1 MEILEQKLLELIEK
15 DSNIDLK
22 ELKRVLKFDEE
33 EEKYLENT
41 LFKLEING
49 EIYKNKNGTYV
60 LLKNKPSICCGK
72 AHFLTSGDLL
82 VTNKLGSQVIIP
94 KDKVN
99 GILEKDIICA
109 KRISVDNK
117 NKVYGIVDK
126 IIKRN
131 SDQIS
136 CEVIFKNGRNS
147 LIPYN
152 SKCKSE
158 IRVDQKELD
167 KHGVGEILLIRLI
180 TKSNQLDGHFI
191 KTIGHKDEPD
201 VDEKTI
207 AYDHGFEVEFNK
219 KIIKELEKIP
229 NSVDVN
235 KALKE
240 GRKDLRDKNIFTID
254 GSDTKD
260 IDDSIC
266 IEKISNGNY
275 KLYVNIADV
284 SYYVKEQTL
293 INDEAYNR
301 ATSVYMNDTV
311 IPMLPPKISNGICS
325 LHPNVDRLTKTC
337 EMIIDSKGNIIDYE
351 IYDSIIRSKKKMTY
365 DKVNDILLNNKKI
378 EGYEDFYKDLFIMN
392 ELSELMNE
400 RKQERGYINFDKS
413 EIKAKGK
420 GSSIIFDKRTQN
432 VGEKLIENFMLA
444 ANETVANHV
453 YYRSLPFIYR
463 IHEAPDEE
471 KIKNFLTILK
481 NNDIPFKNCKNIT
494 SNKYIQGI
502 VKELNGIENNNVLS
516 ELLLINTMKKAK
528 YSNINLKHF
537 GLALKCYTHFTS
549 PIRRYADLQVHR
561 LLNIYDKTFDFDYSE
576 MDNFLNTVANQCS
589 KKSNDAKEAE
599 REAREM
605 RISEYME
612 NNIGKTFDGYISSI
626 SSSSV
631 SVRTVEGFS
640 GIISLDDLGDKH
652 LCFNPNLNR
661 LYSTTSGKIYTI
673 GSPIKI
679 KVKEASKKARIVR
692 FIGEDKILKE
702 TKSSIKTKKR
712 NHTK

>member
-49 EIYKNKNGTYV
+49 EIYKNKNGSYI
-60 LLKNKPSICCGK
+60 LLKNKPSILCGK
-72 AHFLTSGDLL
+72 ARFLTSENL
-82 VTNKLGSQVIIP
+82 VITNKNGVQVIIP
-94 KDKVN
+94 KDKAN
-99 GILEKDIICA
+99 GVLDKDIVCI
-109 KRISVDNK
+109 KKINK
-117 NKVYGIVDK
+117 NSDKTSWSIDK
-126 IIKRN
+126 ILKRN

-136 CEVIFKNGRNS
+136 CEVIFKNGKNS

-158 IRVDQKELD
+158 IKIDQKELD

-180 TKSNQLDGHFI
+180 TKGNQLDGDFV
-191 KTIGHKDEPD
+191 KSIGHKNEPD

-229 NSVDVN
+229 SSVDIN

-240 GRKDLRDKNIFTID
+240 GRKDLREKNVFTID
-254 GSDTKD
+254 SYDTKD

-266 IEKISNGNY
+266 IEKLSNGNY
-275 KLYVNIADV
+275 RLYVNIADV

-293 INDEAYNR
+293 INDAAYKR
-301 ATSVYMNDTV
+301 ATSIYMNDTV

-337 EMIIDSKGNIIDYE
+337 EMIIDSGGNIIDYE
-351 IYDSIIRSKKKMTY
+351 IYDSIINSKKKMTY
-365 DKVNDILLNNKKI
+365 DKVNEILLNNKEI
-378 EGYEDFYKDLFIMN
+378 EGYEDFYEDLFIMN
-392 ELSELMNE
+392 ELSKIMNK
-400 RKQERGYINFDKS
+400 RKQERGYISFNKQ

-420 GSSIIFDKRTQN
+420 GSSIIFDERTQN
-432 VGEKLIENFMLA
+432 VGENIIENFMLA

-471 KIKNFLTILK
+471 KIKSFLDVLK
-481 NNDIPFKNCKNIT
+481 NNNISFKNCKNIT

-502 VKELNGIENNNVLS
+502 VDSLNELDDNNILS
-516 ELLLINTMKKAK
+516 EALLINTMKKAK

-561 LLNIYDKTFDFDYSE
+561 LLNIYDKTYDFDYNE
-576 MDNFLNTVANQCS
+576 MDEFLREVANQCTNR
-589 KKSNDAKEAE
+589 SNEAQKAE

-605 RISEYME
+605 RMAEYME
-612 NNIGKTFDGYISSI
+612 HHIGDKFDGIITYIGQNSLTVKTENGI
-626 SSSSV
+626 SG
-631 SVRTVEGFS
+631 T
-640 GIISLDDLGDKH
+640 ISY
-652 LCFNPNLNR
+652 CNLNDDNYVYNNKENK
-661 LYSTTSGKIYTI
+661 LVGKNTGNYYVL
-673 GSPIKI
+673 GSPITFT
-679 KVKEASKKARIVR
+679 VMNASKKNRTIN
-692 FIGEDKILKE
+692 FMTGNKKQLN
-702 TKSSIKTKKR
+702 KSKVYQRKKKR
-712 NHTK
+712 

>member
-22 ELKRVLKFDEE
+22 ELKRVLKLDEE
-33 EEKYLENT
+33 GEEYLEST
-41 LFKLEING
+41 LFKLETNG
-49 EIYKNKNGTYV
+49 EIYKNKNGTYI

-72 AHFLTSGDLL
+72 AHFLANGDLL
-82 VTNKLGSQVIIP
+82 VIDKFGTQIIIP
-94 KDKVN
+94 KDKTD

-109 KRISVDNK
+109 KKSIIDKNNK
-117 NKVYGIVDK
+117 TYGKLDK
-126 IIKRN
+126 ILKRN
-131 SDQIS
+131 TNQIS
-136 CEVIFKNGRNS
+136 CEVIFKDGKNS

-158 IRVDQKELD
+158 IKINQKELD

-180 TKSNQLDGHFI
+180 TFSNQLDGNFI
-191 KTIGHKDEPD
+191 KTIGHKNEPD

-219 KIIKELEKIP
+219 KIVKELEKIP
-229 NSVDVN
+229 SSIDLN

-240 GRKDLRDKNIFTID
+240 GRKDLREKNIFTID
-254 GSDTKD
+254 GLDTKD

-266 IEKISNGNY
+266 IEKLSNGNY

-284 SYYVKEQTL
+284 SYYVKEGSL
-293 INDEAYNR
+293 INDAAYER

-337 EMIIDSKGNIIDYE
+337 EMIINPNGDIIDYE
-351 IYDSIIRSKKKMTY
+351 IYDSIINSKKKMTY
-365 DKVNDILLNNKKI
+365 DKVNEILINNTEI
-378 EGYEDFYKDLFIMN
+378 SGYEDFYEDLFMMN
-392 ELSELMNE
+392 ELSEIMNK
-400 RKQERGYINFDKS
+400 RKKERGYISFNKQD
-413 EIKAKGK
+413 IKAKGK
-420 GSSIIFDKRTQN
+420 GSSITFDERFQN
-432 VGEKLIENFMLA
+432 VGERLIENFMLA

-471 KIKNFLTILK
+471 KIKNFLEVLK
-481 NNDIPFKNCKNIT
+481 NNNIAFKNCKNIT

-502 VKELNGIENNNVLS
+502 VESLNEKDNNNILS

-561 LLNIYDKTFDFDYSE
+561 LLNIYDKTYDFDYNE
-576 MDNFLNTVANQCS
+576 MDNFLKEVANQCTN
-589 KKSNDAKEAE
+589 KSNEAQKAE
-599 REAREM
+599 REARQM
-605 RISEYME
+605 RMAEYME
-612 NNIGKTFDGYISSI
+612 HHIGEKFDGIITYIGANSITVKTKNGIFGTINRCDLNDDDYIYNYQENKLIGKKTNTEYG
-626 SSSSV
+626 
-631 SVRTVEGFS
+631 
-640 GIISLDDLGDKH
+640 L
-652 LCFNPNLNR
+652 
-661 LYSTTSGKIYTI
+661 
-673 GSPIKI
+673 GSPIKFTVI
-679 KVKEASKKARIVR
+679 NASKKNRTINFAT
-692 FIGEDKILKE
+692 GKNKEKNLSKIYKR
-702 TKSSIKTKKR
+702 KR
-712 NHTK
+712 NHTN

>member
-49 EIYKNKNGTYV
+49 EIYKNKNGSYI
-60 LLKNKPSICCGK
+60 LLKNKPSILCGK
-72 AHFLTSGDLL
+72 ARFLTSGNL
-82 VTNKLGSQVIIP
+82 VITNKNGVQVIIP
-94 KDKVN
+94 KDKAN
-99 GILEKDIICA
+99 GVLDKDIVCI
-109 KRISVDNK
+109 KKINK
-117 NKVYGIVDK
+117 NSDQTSWSIDK
-126 IIKRN
+126 ILKRN

-136 CEVIFKNGRNS
+136 CEVIFKNGKNS

-158 IRVDQKELD
+158 IKIDQKELD

-180 TKSNQLDGHFI
+180 TKGNQLDGAFV
-191 KTIGHKDEPD
+191 KSIGHKNEPD

-229 NSVDVN
+229 SSVDIN

-240 GRKDLRDKNIFTID
+240 GRKDLREKNVFTID
-254 GSDTKD
+254 SYDTKD

-266 IEKISNGNY
+266 IEKLSNGNY
-275 KLYVNIADV
+275 RLYVNIADV

-293 INDEAYNR
+293 INDAAYKR
-301 ATSVYMNDTV
+301 ATSIYMNDTV

-337 EMIIDSKGNIIDYE
+337 EMIIDSGGNIIDYE
-351 IYDSIIRSKKKMTY
+351 IYDSIINSKKKMTY
-365 DKVNDILLNNKKI
+365 DKVNEILLNNKEI
-378 EGYEDFYKDLFIMN
+378 EGYEDFYEDLFIMN
-392 ELSELMNE
+392 ELSKIMNK
-400 RKQERGYINFDKS
+400 RKQERGYISFNKQ

-420 GSSIIFDKRTQN
+420 GSSIIFDERTQN
-432 VGEKLIENFMLA
+432 VGEKMIENFMLA

-471 KIKNFLTILK
+471 KIKSFLDVLK
-481 NNDIPFKNCKNIT
+481 NNNISFKNCKNIT

-502 VKELNGIENNNVLS
+502 VDSLNELDDNSILS
-516 ELLLINTMKKAK
+516 EALLINTMKKAK

-561 LLNIYDKTFDFDYSE
+561 LLNIYDKTYDFDYNE
-576 MDNFLNTVANQCS
+576 MDEFLREVANQCTNR
-589 KKSNDAKEAE
+589 SNEAQKAE

-605 RISEYME
+605 RMAEYME
-612 NNIGKTFDGYISSI
+612 HHIGDKFDGIITYIGQNSLTVKTKNGI
-626 SSSSV
+626 SG
-631 SVRTVEGFS
+631 T
-640 GIISLDDLGDKH
+640 ISY
-652 LCFNPNLNR
+652 CNLNDDNYVYNNKENK
-661 LYSTTSGKIYTI
+661 LVGKNTGNYYVL
-673 GSPIKI
+673 GSPITFT
-679 KVKEASKKARIVR
+679 VMNASKKNRTIN
-692 FIGEDKILKE
+692 FMTGNKKQLN
-702 TKSSIKTKKR
+702 KSKVYQRKKKR
-712 NHTK
+712 

>member
-49 EIYKNKNGTYV
+49 EIYKNKNGSYI
-60 LLKNKPSICCGK
+60 LLKNKPSILCGK
-72 AHFLTSGDLL
+72 ARFLTSGNL
-82 VTNKLGSQVIIP
+82 VITNKNGVQVIIP
-94 KDKVN
+94 KDKAN
-99 GILEKDIICA
+99 GVLDKDIVCI
-109 KRISVDNK
+109 KKINK
-117 NKVYGIVDK
+117 NSDKTSWSIDK
-126 IIKRN
+126 ILKRN

-136 CEVIFKNGRNS
+136 CEVIFKNGKNS

-158 IRVDQKELD
+158 IKIDQKELD

-180 TKSNQLDGHFI
+180 TKGNQLDGDFV
-191 KTIGHKDEPD
+191 KSIGHKNEPD

-229 NSVDVN
+229 SSVDIN

-240 GRKDLRDKNIFTID
+240 GRKDLREKNVFTID
-254 GSDTKD
+254 SYDTKD

-266 IEKISNGNY
+266 IEKLSNGNY
-275 KLYVNIADV
+275 RLYVNIADV

-293 INDEAYNR
+293 INDAAYKR
-301 ATSVYMNDTV
+301 ATSIYMNDTV

-337 EMIIDSKGNIIDYE
+337 EMIIDSGGNIIDYE
-351 IYDSIIRSKKKMTY
+351 IYDSIINSKKKMTY
-365 DKVNDILLNNKKI
+365 DKVNEILLNNKEI
-378 EGYEDFYKDLFIMN
+378 EGYEDFYEDLFIMN
-392 ELSELMNE
+392 ELSKIMNK
-400 RKQERGYINFDKS
+400 RKQERGYISFNKQ

-420 GSSIIFDKRTQN
+420 GSSIIFDERTQN
-432 VGEKLIENFMLA
+432 VGEKMIENFMLA

-471 KIKNFLTILK
+471 KIKSFLDVLK
-481 NNDIPFKNCKNIT
+481 NNNISFKNCKNIT

-502 VKELNGIENNNVLS
+502 VDSLNELDDNSILS
-516 ELLLINTMKKAK
+516 EALLINTMKKAK

-561 LLNIYDKTFDFDYSE
+561 LLNIYDKTYDFDYNE
-576 MDNFLNTVANQCS
+576 MDEFLREVANQCTNR
-589 KKSNDAKEAE
+589 SNEAQKAE

-605 RISEYME
+605 RMAEYME
-612 NNIGKTFDGYISSI
+612 HHIGDKFDGIITYIGQNSLTVKTENGI
-626 SSSSV
+626 SG
-631 SVRTVEGFS
+631 T
-640 GIISLDDLGDKH
+640 ISY
-652 LCFNPNLNR
+652 CNLNDDNYVYNNKENK
-661 LYSTTSGKIYTI
+661 LVGKNTGNYYVL
-673 GSPIKI
+673 GSPITFT
-679 KVKEASKKARIVR
+679 VMNASKKNRTIN
-692 FIGEDKILKE
+692 FMTGNKKQLN
-702 TKSSIKTKKR
+702 KSKVYQRKKKR
-712 NHTK
+712 

>member
-49 EIYKNKNGTYV
+49 EIYKNKNGSYI
-60 LLKNKPSICCGK
+60 LLKNKPSILCGK
-72 AHFLTSGDLL
+72 ARFLTSGDL
-82 VTNKLGSQVIIP
+82 VITNKNGVQVIIP
-94 KDKVN
+94 KDKAN
-99 GILEKDIICA
+99 GVLDKDIVCI
-109 KRISVDNK
+109 KKINK
-117 NKVYGIVDK
+117 NSDKTSWSIDK
-126 IIKRN
+126 ILKRN

-136 CEVIFKNGRNS
+136 CEVIFKNGKNS

-158 IRVDQKELD
+158 IKIDQKELD

-180 TKSNQLDGHFI
+180 TKGNQLDGDFV
-191 KTIGHKDEPD
+191 KSIGHKNEPD

-229 NSVDVN
+229 SSVDIN

-240 GRKDLRDKNIFTID
+240 GRKDLREKNVFTID
-254 GSDTKD
+254 SYDTKD

-266 IEKISNGNY
+266 IEKLSNGNY
-275 KLYVNIADV
+275 RLYVNIADV

-293 INDEAYNR
+293 INDAAYKR
-301 ATSVYMNDTV
+301 ATSIYMNDTV

-337 EMIIDSKGNIIDYE
+337 EMIIDSGGNIIDYE
-351 IYDSIIRSKKKMTY
+351 IYDSIINSKKKMTY
-365 DKVNDILLNNKKI
+365 DKVNEILLNNKEI
-378 EGYEDFYKDLFIMN
+378 EGYEDFYEDLFIMN
-392 ELSELMNE
+392 ELSKIMNK
-400 RKQERGYINFDKS
+400 RKQERGYISFNKQ

-420 GSSIIFDKRTQN
+420 GTSIIFDERTQN

-471 KIKNFLTILK
+471 KIKSFLDVLK
-481 NNDIPFKNCKNIT
+481 NNNISFKNCKNIT

-502 VKELNGIENNNVLS
+502 VDSLNELDDNNILS
-516 ELLLINTMKKAK
+516 EALLINTMKKAK

-561 LLNIYDKTFDFDYSE
+561 LLNIYDKTYDFDYNE
-576 MDNFLNTVANQCS
+576 MDEFLREVANQCTNR
-589 KKSNDAKEAE
+589 SNEAQKAE

-605 RISEYME
+605 RMAEYME
-612 NNIGKTFDGYISSI
+612 HHIGDKFDGIITYIGQNSLTVKTENGI
-626 SSSSV
+626 SG
-631 SVRTVEGFS
+631 T
-640 GIISLDDLGDKH
+640 ISY
-652 LCFNPNLNR
+652 CNLNDDNYVYNNKENK
-661 LYSTTSGKIYTI
+661 LVGKNTGNYYVL
-673 GSPIKI
+673 GSPITFT
-679 KVKEASKKARIVR
+679 VMNASKKNRTIN
-692 FIGEDKILKE
+692 FMTGNKKQLN
-702 TKSSIKTKKR
+702 KSKVYQRKKKR
-712 NHTK
+712 

>member
-49 EIYKNKNGTYV
+49 EIYKNKNGSYI
-60 LLKNKPSICCGK
+60 LLKNKPSILCGK
-72 AHFLTSGDLL
+72 ARFLTSGNL
-82 VTNKLGSQVIIP
+82 VITNKNGVQVIIP
-94 KDKVN
+94 KDKAN
-99 GILEKDIICA
+99 GVLDKDIVCI
-109 KRISVDNK
+109 KKINK
-117 NKVYGIVDK
+117 NSDQTSWSIDK
-126 IIKRN
+126 ILKRN

-136 CEVIFKNGRNS
+136 CEVIFKNGKNS

-158 IRVDQKELD
+158 IKIDQKELD

-180 TKSNQLDGHFI
+180 TKGNQLDGDFV
-191 KTIGHKDEPD
+191 KSIGHKNEPD

-229 NSVDVN
+229 SLVDIN

-240 GRKDLRDKNIFTID
+240 GRKDLREKNVFTID
-254 GSDTKD
+254 SYDTKD

-266 IEKISNGNY
+266 IEKLSNGNY
-275 KLYVNIADV
+275 RLYVNIADV

-293 INDEAYNR
+293 INDEAYKR
-301 ATSVYMNDTV
+301 ATSIYMNDTV

-337 EMIIDSKGNIIDYE
+337 EMIIDSGGNIIDYE
-351 IYDSIIRSKKKMTY
+351 IYDSIINSKKKMTY
-365 DKVNDILLNNKKI
+365 DNVNEILLNSKEI
-378 EGYEDFYKDLFIMN
+378 EGYEDFYEDLFIMN
-392 ELSELMNE
+392 ELSKIMNK
-400 RKQERGYINFDKS
+400 RKQERGYINFNKQ

-420 GSSIIFDKRTQN
+420 GSSIIFDERTQN
-432 VGEKLIENFMLA
+432 VGEKIIENFMLA

-471 KIKNFLTILK
+471 KIKSFLDVLK
-481 NNDIPFKNCKNIT
+481 NNNISFKNCKNIT

-502 VKELNGIENNNVLS
+502 VDSLNELDDNNILS
-516 ELLLINTMKKAK
+516 EALLINTMKKAK

-561 LLNIYDKTFDFDYSE
+561 LLNIYDKTYDFDYNE
-576 MDNFLNTVANQCS
+576 MDEFLREVANQCTNR
-589 KKSNDAKEAE
+589 SNEAQKAE

-605 RISEYME
+605 RMAEYME
-612 NNIGKTFDGYISSI
+612 HHIGDKFDGIITYIGQNSLTVKTENGI
-626 SSSSV
+626 SG
-631 SVRTVEGFS
+631 T
-640 GIISLDDLGDKH
+640 ISY
-652 LCFNPNLNR
+652 CNLNDDNYVYNNKENK
-661 LYSTTSGKIYTI
+661 LVGKNTGNYYVL
-673 GSPIKI
+673 GSPITFT
-679 KVKEASKKARIVR
+679 VMNASKKNRTIN
-692 FIGEDKILKE
+692 FMTGNKKQLN
-702 TKSSIKTKKR
+702 KSKVYQRKKKR
-712 NHTK
+712 

>member
-49 EIYKNKNGTYV
+49 EIYKNKNGSYI
-60 LLKNKPSICCGK
+60 LLKNKPSILCGK
-72 AHFLTSGDLL
+72 ARFLTSGDL
-82 VTNKLGSQVIIP
+82 VITNKNGVQVIIP
-94 KDKVN
+94 KDKAN
-99 GILEKDIICA
+99 GVLDKDIVCI
-109 KRISVDNK
+109 KKINK
-117 NKVYGIVDK
+117 NSDKTSWSIDK
-126 IIKRN
+126 ILKRN

-136 CEVIFKNGRNS
+136 CEVIFKNGKNS

-158 IRVDQKELD
+158 IKIDQKELD

-180 TKSNQLDGHFI
+180 TFGNQLDGDFV
-191 KTIGHKDEPD
+191 KSIGHKNEPD

-229 NSVDVN
+229 SSVDIN

-240 GRKDLRDKNIFTID
+240 GRKDLREKNVFTID
-254 GSDTKD
+254 SYDTKD

-266 IEKISNGNY
+266 IEKLSNGNY
-275 KLYVNIADV
+275 RLYVNIADV

-293 INDEAYNR
+293 INDAAYKR
-301 ATSVYMNDTV
+301 ATSIYMNDTV

-337 EMIIDSKGNIIDYE
+337 EMIIDSGGNIIDYE
-351 IYDSIIRSKKKMTY
+351 IYDSIINSKKKMTY
-365 DKVNDILLNNKKI
+365 DKVNEILLNNKEI
-378 EGYEDFYKDLFIMN
+378 EGYEDFYEDLFIMN
-392 ELSELMNE
+392 ELSKIMNK
-400 RKQERGYINFDKS
+400 RKQERGYISFNKQ

-420 GSSIIFDKRTQN
+420 GSSIIFDERTQN

-471 KIKNFLTILK
+471 KIKSFLDVLK
-481 NNDIPFKNCKNIT
+481 NNNISFKNCKNIT

-502 VKELNGIENNNVLS
+502 VDSLNELDDNNILS
-516 ELLLINTMKKAK
+516 EALLINTMKKAK

-561 LLNIYDKTFDFDYSE
+561 LLNIYDKTYDFDYNE
-576 MDNFLNTVANQCS
+576 MDEFLREVANQCTNR
-589 KKSNDAKEAE
+589 SNEAQKAE

-605 RISEYME
+605 RMAEYME
-612 NNIGKTFDGYISSI
+612 HHIGDKFDGIITYIGQNSLTVKTENGI
-626 SSSSV
+626 SG
-631 SVRTVEGFS
+631 T
-640 GIISLDDLGDKH
+640 ISY
-652 LCFNPNLNR
+652 CNLNDDNYVYNNKENK
-661 LYSTTSGKIYTI
+661 LVGKNTGNYYVL
-673 GSPIKI
+673 GSPITFT
-679 KVKEASKKARIVR
+679 VMNASKKNRTIN
-692 FIGEDKILKE
+692 FMTGNKKQLN
-702 TKSSIKTKKR
+702 KSKVYQRKKKR
-712 NHTK
+712 

>member
-49 EIYKNKNGTYV
+49 EIYKNKNGSYI
-60 LLKNKPSICCGK
+60 LLKNKPSILCGK
-72 AHFLTSGDLL
+72 ARFLTSGNL
-82 VTNKLGSQVIIP
+82 VITNKNGVQVIIP
-94 KDKVN
+94 KDKAN
-99 GILEKDIICA
+99 GVLDKDIVCI
-109 KRISVDNK
+109 KKINK
-117 NKVYGIVDK
+117 NSDQTSWSIDK
-126 IIKRN
+126 ILKRN

-136 CEVIFKNGRNS
+136 CEVIFKNGKNS

-158 IRVDQKELD
+158 IKIDQKELD

-180 TKSNQLDGHFI
+180 TKGNQLDGDFV
-191 KTIGHKDEPD
+191 KSIGHKNEPD

-229 NSVDVN
+229 SSVDIN

-240 GRKDLRDKNIFTID
+240 GRKDLREKNVFTID
-254 GSDTKD
+254 SYDTKD

-266 IEKISNGNY
+266 IEKLSNGNY
-275 KLYVNIADV
+275 RLYVNIADV

-293 INDEAYNR
+293 INDAAYKR
-301 ATSVYMNDTV
+301 ATSIYMNDTV

-337 EMIIDSKGNIIDYE
+337 EMIIDFDGNIIDYE
-351 IYDSIIRSKKKMTY
+351 IYDSIINSKKKMTY
-365 DKVNDILLNNKKI
+365 DKVNEILLNNKEI
-378 EGYEDFYKDLFIMN
+378 EGYEDFYEDLFIMN
-392 ELSELMNE
+392 ELSKIMNK
-400 RKQERGYINFDKS
+400 RKQERGYISFNKQ

-420 GSSIIFDKRTQN
+420 GSSIIFDERTQN
-432 VGEKLIENFMLA
+432 VGEKMIENFMLA

-471 KIKNFLTILK
+471 KIKSFLDVLK
-481 NNDIPFKNCKNIT
+481 NNNISFKNCKNIT

-502 VKELNGIENNNVLS
+502 VDSLNELDDNSILS
-516 ELLLINTMKKAK
+516 EALLINTMKKAK

-561 LLNIYDKTFDFDYSE
+561 LLNIYDKTYDFDYNE
-576 MDNFLNTVANQCS
+576 MDEFLREVANQCTNR
-589 KKSNDAKEAE
+589 SNEAQKAE

-605 RISEYME
+605 RMAEYME
-612 NNIGKTFDGYISSI
+612 HHIGDKFN
-626 SSSSV
+626 
-631 SVRTVEGFS
+631 
-640 GIISLDDLGDKH
+640 GIITYIGQNSLTVKTENGISGTISY
-652 LCFNPNLNR
+652 CNLNDDNYVYNNKENK
-661 LYSTTSGKIYTI
+661 LVGKNTGNYYVL
-673 GSPIKI
+673 GSPITFT
-679 KVKEASKKARIVR
+679 VMNASKKNRTIN
-692 FIGEDKILKE
+692 FMTGNKKQLN
-702 TKSSIKTKKR
+702 KSKVYQRKKKR
-712 NHTK
+712 

>member
-49 EIYKNKNGTYV
+49 EIYKNKNGSYI
-60 LLKNKPSICCGK
+60 LLKNKPSILCGK
-72 AHFLTSGDLL
+72 ARFLTSGDL
-82 VTNKLGSQVIIP
+82 VITNKNGVQVIIP
-94 KDKVN
+94 KDKAN
-99 GILEKDIICA
+99 GVLDKDIVCI
-109 KRISVDNK
+109 KKINK
-117 NKVYGIVDK
+117 NSDKTSWSIDK
-126 IIKRN
+126 ILKRN

-136 CEVIFKNGRNS
+136 CEVIFKNGKNS

-158 IRVDQKELD
+158 IKIDQKELD

-180 TKSNQLDGHFI
+180 TKGNQLDGDFV
-191 KTIGHKDEPD
+191 KSIGHKNEPD

-229 NSVDVN
+229 SSVDIN

-240 GRKDLRDKNIFTID
+240 GRKDLREKNVFTID
-254 GSDTKD
+254 SYDTKD

-266 IEKISNGNY
+266 IEKLSNGNY
-275 KLYVNIADV
+275 RLYVNIADV

-293 INDEAYNR
+293 INDAAYKR
-301 ATSVYMNDTV
+301 ATSIYMNDTV

-337 EMIIDSKGNIIDYE
+337 EMIIDSGGNIIDYE
-351 IYDSIIRSKKKMTY
+351 IYDSIINSKKKMTY
-365 DKVNDILLNNKKI
+365 DKVNEILLNNKEI
-378 EGYEDFYKDLFIMN
+378 EGYEDFYEDLFIMN
-392 ELSELMNE
+392 ELSKIMNK
-400 RKQERGYINFDKS
+400 RKQERGYISFNKQ

-420 GSSIIFDKRTQN
+420 GTSIIFDERTQN

-453 YYRSLPFIYR
+453 YYGSLPFIYR

-471 KIKNFLTILK
+471 KIKSFLDVLK
-481 NNDIPFKNCKNIT
+481 NNNISFKNCKNIT

-502 VKELNGIENNNVLS
+502 VDSLNELDDNNILS
-516 ELLLINTMKKAK
+516 EALLINTMKKAK

-561 LLNIYDKTFDFDYSE
+561 LLNIYDKTYDFDYNE
-576 MDNFLNTVANQCS
+576 MDEFLREVANQCTNR
-589 KKSNDAKEAE
+589 SNEAQKAE

-605 RISEYME
+605 RMAEYME
-612 NNIGKTFDGYISSI
+612 HHIGDKFDGIITYIGQNSLTVKTENGI
-626 SSSSV
+626 SG
-631 SVRTVEGFS
+631 T
-640 GIISLDDLGDKH
+640 ISY
-652 LCFNPNLNR
+652 CNLNDDNYVYNNKENK
-661 LYSTTSGKIYTI
+661 LVGKNTGNYYVL
-673 GSPIKI
+673 GSPITFT
-679 KVKEASKKARIVR
+679 VMNASKKNRTIN
-692 FIGEDKILKE
+692 FMTGNKKQLN
-702 TKSSIKTKKR
+702 KSKVYQRKKKR
-712 NHTK
+712 

>member
-49 EIYKNKNGTYV
+49 EIYKNKNGSYI
-60 LLKNKPSICCGK
+60 LLKNKPSILCGK
-72 AHFLTSGDLL
+72 ARFLTSGNL
-82 VTNKLGSQVIIP
+82 VITNKNGVQIIIP
-94 KDKVN
+94 KDKAN
-99 GILEKDIICA
+99 GVLDKDIVCI
-109 KRISVDNK
+109 KKINK
-117 NKVYGIVDK
+117 NSDQTSWSIDK
-126 IIKRN
+126 ILKRN

-136 CEVIFKNGRNS
+136 CEVIFKNGKNS

-158 IRVDQKELD
+158 IKIDQKELD

-180 TKSNQLDGHFI
+180 TKGNQLDGDFV
-191 KTIGHKDEPD
+191 KSIGHKNEPD

-229 NSVDVN
+229 SSVDIN

-240 GRKDLRDKNIFTID
+240 GRKDLREKNVFTID
-254 GSDTKD
+254 SYDTKD

-266 IEKISNGNY
+266 IEKLSNGNY
-275 KLYVNIADV
+275 RLYVNIADV

-293 INDEAYNR
+293 INDAAYKR
-301 ATSVYMNDTV
+301 ATSIYMNDTV

-337 EMIIDSKGNIIDYE
+337 EMIIDFDGNIIDYE
-351 IYDSIIRSKKKMTY
+351 IYDSIINSKKKMTY
-365 DKVNDILLNNKKI
+365 DKVNEILLSNKEI
-378 EGYEDFYKDLFIMN
+378 EGYEDFYEDLFIMN
-392 ELSELMNE
+392 ELSKIMNK
-400 RKQERGYINFDKS
+400 RKQERGYISFNKQ

-420 GSSIIFDKRTQN
+420 GSSIIFDERTQN
-432 VGEKLIENFMLA
+432 VGEKMIENFMLA

-471 KIKNFLTILK
+471 KIKSFLDVLK
-481 NNDIPFKNCKNIT
+481 NNNISFKNCKNIT

-502 VKELNGIENNNVLS
+502 VDSLNELDDNSILS
-516 ELLLINTMKKAK
+516 EALLINTMKKAK

-561 LLNIYDKTFDFDYSE
+561 LLNIYDKTYDFDYNE
-576 MDNFLNTVANQCS
+576 MDEFLREVANQCTNR
-589 KKSNDAKEAE
+589 SNEAQKAE

-605 RISEYME
+605 RMAEYME
-612 NNIGKTFDGYISSI
+612 HHIGDKFN
-626 SSSSV
+626 
-631 SVRTVEGFS
+631 
-640 GIISLDDLGDKH
+640 GIITYIGQNSLTVKTENGISGTISY
-652 LCFNPNLNR
+652 CNLNDDNYVYNNKENK
-661 LYSTTSGKIYTI
+661 LVGKNTGNYYVL
-673 GSPIKI
+673 GSPITFT
-679 KVKEASKKARIVR
+679 VMNASKKNRTIN
-692 FIGEDKILKE
+692 FMTGNKKQLN
-702 TKSSIKTKKR
+702 KSKVYQRKKKR
-712 NHTK
+712 

>member
-49 EIYKNKNGTYV
+49 EIYKNKNGSYI
-60 LLKNKPSICCGK
+60 LLKNKPSILCGK
-72 AHFLTSGDLL
+72 ARFLTSGDL
-82 VTNKLGSQVIIP
+82 VITNKNGAQVIIP
-94 KDKVN
+94 KDKTN
-99 GILEKDIICA
+99 GVLDKDIVCI
-109 KRISVDNK
+109 KKINK
-117 NKVYGIVDK
+117 YNDKTSWSIDK
-126 IIKRN
+126 ILKRN

-136 CEVIFKNGRNS
+136 CEVIFKNGKNS

-158 IRVDQKELD
+158 IKIDQKELD

-180 TKSNQLDGHFI
+180 TKGNQLDGDFV
-191 KTIGHKDEPD
+191 KSIGHKNEPD

-229 NSVDVN
+229 SSVDIN

-240 GRKDLRDKNIFTID
+240 GRKDLREKNVFTID
-254 GSDTKD
+254 SYDTKD

-266 IEKISNGNY
+266 IEKLSNGNY
-275 KLYVNIADV
+275 RLYVNIADV

-293 INDEAYNR
+293 INDAAYKR
-301 ATSVYMNDTV
+301 ATSIYMNDTV

-337 EMIIDSKGNIIDYE
+337 EMIIDSGGNIIDYE
-351 IYDSIIRSKKKMTY
+351 IYDSIINSKKKMSY
-365 DKVNDILLNNKKI
+365 DKVNEILLNNKEI
-378 EGYEDFYKDLFIMN
+378 EGYEDFYEDLFIMN
-392 ELSELMNE
+392 ELSEIMNK
-400 RKQERGYINFDKS
+400 RKQERGYISFNKQ

-420 GSSIIFDKRTQN
+420 GSSIIFDERTQN

-471 KIKNFLTILK
+471 KIKSFLDVLK
-481 NNDIPFKNCKNIT
+481 NNNISFKNCKNIT

-502 VKELNGIENNNVLS
+502 VDSLNELDDNNILS
-516 ELLLINTMKKAK
+516 EALLINTMKKAK

-561 LLNIYDKTFDFDYSE
+561 LLNIYDKTYDFDYNE
-576 MDNFLNTVANQCS
+576 MDEFLREVANQCTNR
-589 KKSNDAKEAE
+589 SNEAQKAE

-605 RISEYME
+605 RMAEYME
-612 NNIGKTFDGYISSI
+612 HHIGDKFDGIITYIGQNSLTVKTENGI
-626 SSSSV
+626 SG
-631 SVRTVEGFS
+631 T
-640 GIISLDDLGDKH
+640 ISY
-652 LCFNPNLNR
+652 CNLNDDNYVYNNKENK
-661 LYSTTSGKIYTI
+661 LVGKNTGNYYVL
-673 GSPIKI
+673 GSPITFT
-679 KVKEASKKARIVR
+679 VMNASKKNRTIN
-692 FIGEDKILKE
+692 FMTGNKKQLN
-702 TKSSIKTKKR
+702 KSKVYQRKKKR
-712 NHTK
+712 

>member
-49 EIYKNKNGTYV
+49 EIYKNKNGSYI
-60 LLKNKPSICCGK
+60 LLKNKPSILCGK
-72 AHFLTSGDLL
+72 ARFLTSENL
-82 VTNKLGSQVIIP
+82 VITNKNGVQVIIP
-94 KDKVN
+94 KDKAN
-99 GILEKDIICA
+99 GVLDKDIVCI
-109 KRISVDNK
+109 KKINK
-117 NKVYGIVDK
+117 NSYKTSWSIDK
-126 IIKRN
+126 ILKRN

-136 CEVIFKNGRNS
+136 CEVIFKNGKNS

-158 IRVDQKELD
+158 IKIDQKELD

-180 TKSNQLDGHFI
+180 TKGNQLDGDFV
-191 KTIGHKDEPD
+191 KSIGHKNEPD

-229 NSVDVN
+229 SSVDIN

-240 GRKDLRDKNIFTID
+240 GRKDLREKNVFTID
-254 GSDTKD
+254 SYDTKD

-266 IEKISNGNY
+266 IEKLSNGNY
-275 KLYVNIADV
+275 RLYVNIADV

-293 INDEAYNR
+293 INDAAYKR
-301 ATSVYMNDTV
+301 ATSIYMNDTV

-337 EMIIDSKGNIIDYE
+337 EMIIDFDGNIIDYE
-351 IYDSIIRSKKKMTY
+351 IYDSIINSKKKMTY
-365 DKVNDILLNNKKI
+365 DKVNEILLNNKEI
-378 EGYEDFYKDLFIMN
+378 EGYEDFYEDLFIMN
-392 ELSELMNE
+392 ELSKIMNK
-400 RKQERGYINFDKS
+400 RKQERGYISFNKQ

-420 GSSIIFDKRTQN
+420 GSSIIFDERTQN
-432 VGEKLIENFMLA
+432 VGENIIENFMLA

-471 KIKNFLTILK
+471 KIKSFLDVLK
-481 NNDIPFKNCKNIT
+481 NNNISFKNCKNIT

-502 VKELNGIENNNVLS
+502 VDSLNELDDNNILS
-516 ELLLINTMKKAK
+516 EALLINTMKKAK

-561 LLNIYDKTFDFDYSE
+561 LLNIYDKTYDFDYNE
-576 MDNFLNTVANQCS
+576 MDEFLREVANQCTNR
-589 KKSNDAKEAE
+589 SNEAQKAE

-605 RISEYME
+605 RMAEYME
-612 NNIGKTFDGYISSI
+612 HHIGDKFDGIITYIGQNSLTVKTENGI
-626 SSSSV
+626 SG
-631 SVRTVEGFS
+631 T
-640 GIISLDDLGDKH
+640 ISY
-652 LCFNPNLNR
+652 CNLNDDNYVYNNKENK
-661 LYSTTSGKIYTI
+661 LVGKNTGNYYVL
-673 GSPIKI
+673 GSPITFT
-679 KVKEASKKARIVR
+679 VMNASKKNRTIN
-692 FIGEDKILKE
+692 FMTGNKKQLN
-702 TKSSIKTKKR
+702 KSKVYQRKKKR
-712 NHTK
+712 

>member
-49 EIYKNKNGTYV
+49 EIYKNKNGSYI
-60 LLKNKPSICCGK
+60 LLKNKPSILCGK
-72 AHFLTSGDLL
+72 ARFLTSENL
-82 VTNKLGSQVIIP
+82 VITNKNGVQVIIP
-94 KDKVN
+94 KDKAN
-99 GILEKDIICA
+99 GVLDKDIVCI
-109 KRISVDNK
+109 KKINK
-117 NKVYGIVDK
+117 NSDKTSWSIDK
-126 IIKRN
+126 ILKRN

-136 CEVIFKNGRNS
+136 CEVIFKNGKNS

-158 IRVDQKELD
+158 IKIDQKELD

-180 TKSNQLDGHFI
+180 TKGNQLDGDFV
-191 KTIGHKDEPD
+191 KSIGHKNEPD

-229 NSVDVN
+229 SSVDIN

-240 GRKDLRDKNIFTID
+240 GRKDLREKNVFTID
-254 GSDTKD
+254 SYDTKD

-266 IEKISNGNY
+266 IEKLSNGNY
-275 KLYVNIADV
+275 RLYVNIADV

-293 INDEAYNR
+293 INDAAYKR
-301 ATSVYMNDTV
+301 ATSIYMNDTV

-337 EMIIDSKGNIIDYE
+337 EMIIDFDGNIIDYE
-351 IYDSIIRSKKKMTY
+351 IYDSIINSKKKMTY
-365 DKVNDILLNNKKI
+365 DKVNEILLNNKEI
-378 EGYEDFYKDLFIMN
+378 EGYEDFYEDLFIMN
-392 ELSELMNE
+392 ELSKIMNK
-400 RKQERGYINFDKS
+400 RKQERGYISFNKQ

-420 GSSIIFDKRTQN
+420 GSSIIFDERTQN
-432 VGEKLIENFMLA
+432 VGENIIENFMLA

-471 KIKNFLTILK
+471 KIKSFLDVLK
-481 NNDIPFKNCKNIT
+481 NNNISFKNCKNIT

-502 VKELNGIENNNVLS
+502 VNSLNELDDNNILS
-516 ELLLINTMKKAK
+516 EALLINTMKKAK

-561 LLNIYDKTFDFDYSE
+561 LLNIYDKTYDFDYNE
-576 MDNFLNTVANQCS
+576 MDEFLREVANQCTNR
-589 KKSNDAKEAE
+589 SNEAQKAE

-605 RISEYME
+605 RMAEYME
-612 NNIGKTFDGYISSI
+612 HHIGDKFDGIITYIGQNSLTVKTENGI
-626 SSSSV
+626 SG
-631 SVRTVEGFS
+631 T
-640 GIISLDDLGDKH
+640 ISY
-652 LCFNPNLNR
+652 CNLNDDNYVYNNKENK
-661 LYSTTSGKIYTI
+661 LVGKNTGNYYVL
-673 GSPIKI
+673 GSPITFT
-679 KVKEASKKARIVR
+679 VMNASKKNRTIN
-692 FIGEDKILKE
+692 FMTGNKKQLN
-702 TKSSIKTKKR
+702 KSKVYQRKKKR
-712 NHTK
+712 

>member
-49 EIYKNKNGTYV
+49 EIYKNKNGSYI
-60 LLKNKPSICCGK
+60 LLKNKPSILCGK
-72 AHFLTSGDLL
+72 ARFLTSGNL
-82 VTNKLGSQVIIP
+82 VITNKNGVQVIIP
-94 KDKVN
+94 KDKAN
-99 GILEKDIICA
+99 GVLDKDIVCI
-109 KRISVDNK
+109 KKINK
-117 NKVYGIVDK
+117 NSDKTSWSIDK
-126 IIKRN
+126 ILKRN

-136 CEVIFKNGRNS
+136 CEVIFKNGKNS

-158 IRVDQKELD
+158 IKIDQKELD

-180 TKSNQLDGHFI
+180 TFGNQLDGDFV
-191 KTIGHKDEPD
+191 KSIGHKNEPD

-229 NSVDVN
+229 SSVDIN

-240 GRKDLRDKNIFTID
+240 GRKDLREKNVFTID
-254 GSDTKD
+254 SYDTKD

-266 IEKISNGNY
+266 IEKLSNGNY
-275 KLYVNIADV
+275 RLYVNIADV

-293 INDEAYNR
+293 INDAAYKR
-301 ATSVYMNDTV
+301 ATSIYMNDTV

-337 EMIIDSKGNIIDYE
+337 EMIIDSGGNIIDYE
-351 IYDSIIRSKKKMTY
+351 IYDSIINSKKKMTY
-365 DKVNDILLNNKKI
+365 DKVNEILLNNKEI
-378 EGYEDFYKDLFIMN
+378 EGYEDFYEDLFIMN
-392 ELSELMNE
+392 ELSKIMNK
-400 RKQERGYINFDKS
+400 RKQERGYISFNKQ

-420 GSSIIFDKRTQN
+420 GSSIIFDERTQN

-471 KIKNFLTILK
+471 KIKSFLDVLK
-481 NNDIPFKNCKNIT
+481 NNNISFKNCKNIT

-502 VKELNGIENNNVLS
+502 VDSLNELDDNSILS
-516 ELLLINTMKKAK
+516 EALLINTMKKAK

-561 LLNIYDKTFDFDYSE
+561 LLNIYDKTYDFDYNE
-576 MDNFLNTVANQCS
+576 MDEFLREVANQCTNR
-589 KKSNDAKEAE
+589 SNEAQKAE

-605 RISEYME
+605 RMAEYME
-612 NNIGKTFDGYISSI
+612 HHIGDKFN
-626 SSSSV
+626 
-631 SVRTVEGFS
+631 
-640 GIISLDDLGDKH
+640 GIITYIGQNSLTVKTENGISGTISY
-652 LCFNPNLNR
+652 CNLNDDNYVYNNKENK
-661 LYSTTSGKIYTI
+661 LVGKNTGNYYVL
-673 GSPIKI
+673 GSPITFT
-679 KVKEASKKARIVR
+679 VMNASKKNRTIN
-692 FIGEDKILKE
+692 FMTGNKKQLN
-702 TKSSIKTKKR
+702 KSKVYQRKKKR
-712 NHTK
+712 

>member
-49 EIYKNKNGTYV
+49 EIYKNKNGSYI
-60 LLKNKPSICCGK
+60 LLKNKPSILCGK
-72 AHFLTSGDLL
+72 ARFLTSGNL
-82 VTNKLGSQVIIP
+82 VITNKNGVQVIIP
-94 KDKVN
+94 KDKAN
-99 GILEKDIICA
+99 GVLDKDIVCI
-109 KRISVDNK
+109 KKINK
-117 NKVYGIVDK
+117 NSDQTSWSIDK
-126 IIKRN
+126 ILKRN

-136 CEVIFKNGRNS
+136 CEVIFKNGKNS

-158 IRVDQKELD
+158 IKIDQKELD

-180 TKSNQLDGHFI
+180 TFGNQLDGDFV
-191 KTIGHKDEPD
+191 KSIGHKNEPD

-207 AYDHGFEVEFNK
+207 AYDHEFEVEFNK

-229 NSVDVN
+229 SSVDIN

-240 GRKDLRDKNIFTID
+240 GRKDLREKNVFTID
-254 GSDTKD
+254 SYDTKD

-266 IEKISNGNY
+266 IEKLSNGNY
-275 KLYVNIADV
+275 RLYVNIADV

-293 INDEAYNR
+293 INDAAYKR
-301 ATSVYMNDTV
+301 ATSIYMNDTV

-337 EMIIDSKGNIIDYE
+337 EMIIDFDGNIIDYE
-351 IYDSIIRSKKKMTY
+351 IYDSIINSKKKMTY
-365 DKVNDILLNNKKI
+365 DKVNEILLNNKEI
-378 EGYEDFYKDLFIMN
+378 EGYEDFYEDLFIMN
-392 ELSELMNE
+392 ELSKIMNK
-400 RKQERGYINFDKS
+400 RKQERGYISFNKQ

-420 GSSIIFDKRTQN
+420 GSSIIFDERTQN

-471 KIKNFLTILK
+471 KIKSFLDVLK
-481 NNDIPFKNCKNIT
+481 NNNISFKNYKNIT

-502 VKELNGIENNNVLS
+502 VDSLNELDDNNILS
-516 ELLLINTMKKAK
+516 EALLINTMKKAK

-561 LLNIYDKTFDFDYSE
+561 LLNIYDKTYDFDYNE
-576 MDNFLNTVANQCS
+576 MDEFLREVANQCTNR
-589 KKSNDAKEAE
+589 SNEAQKAE

-605 RISEYME
+605 RMAEYME
-612 NNIGKTFDGYISSI
+612 HHIGDKFDGIITYIGQNSLTVKTENGI
-626 SSSSV
+626 SG
-631 SVRTVEGFS
+631 T
-640 GIISLDDLGDKH
+640 ISY
-652 LCFNPNLNR
+652 CNLNDDNYVYNNKENK
-661 LYSTTSGKIYTI
+661 LVGKNTGNYYVL
-673 GSPIKI
+673 GSPITFT
-679 KVKEASKKARIVR
+679 VMNASKKNRTIN
-692 FIGEDKILKE
+692 FMTGNKKQLN
-702 TKSSIKTKKR
+702 KSKVYQRKKKR
-712 NHTK
+712 

>member
-49 EIYKNKNGTYV
+49 EIYKNKNGSYI
-60 LLKNKPSICCGK
+60 LLKNKPSILCGK
-72 AHFLTSGDLL
+72 ARFLTSGNL
-82 VTNKLGSQVIIP
+82 VITNKNGVQVIIP
-94 KDKVN
+94 KDKAN
-99 GILEKDIICA
+99 GVLDKDIVCI
-109 KRISVDNK
+109 KKINK
-117 NKVYGIVDK
+117 NSDQTSWSIDK
-126 IIKRN
+126 ILKRN

-136 CEVIFKNGRNS
+136 CEVIFKNGKNS

-158 IRVDQKELD
+158 IKIDQKELD

-180 TKSNQLDGHFI
+180 TKGNQLDGDFV
-191 KTIGHKDEPD
+191 KSIGHKNEPD

-229 NSVDVN
+229 SSVDIN

-240 GRKDLRDKNIFTID
+240 GRKDLREKNVFTID
-254 GSDTKD
+254 SYDTKD

-266 IEKISNGNY
+266 IEKLSNGNY
-275 KLYVNIADV
+275 RLYVNIADV

-293 INDEAYNR
+293 INDAAYKR
-301 ATSVYMNDTV
+301 ATSIYMNDTV

-337 EMIIDSKGNIIDYE
+337 EMIIDFDGNIIDYE
-351 IYDSIIRSKKKMTY
+351 IYDSIINSKKKMTY
-365 DKVNDILLNNKKI
+365 DKVNEILLNNKEI
-378 EGYEDFYKDLFIMN
+378 EGYEDFYEDLFIMN
-392 ELSELMNE
+392 ELSKIMNK
-400 RKQERGYINFDKS
+400 RKQERGYISFNKQ

-420 GSSIIFDKRTQN
+420 GSSIIFDERTQN

-471 KIKNFLTILK
+471 KIKSFLDVLK
-481 NNDIPFKNCKNIT
+481 NNNISFKNCKNIT

-502 VKELNGIENNNVLS
+502 VDSLNELDDNNILS
-516 ELLLINTMKKAK
+516 EALLINTMKKAK

-561 LLNIYDKTFDFDYSE
+561 LLNIYDKTYDFDYNE
-576 MDNFLNTVANQCS
+576 MDEFLREVANQCTNR
-589 KKSNDAKEAE
+589 SNEAQKAE

-605 RISEYME
+605 RMAEYME
-612 NNIGKTFDGYISSI
+612 HHIGDKFDGIITYIGQNSLTVKTENGI
-626 SSSSV
+626 SG
-631 SVRTVEGFS
+631 T
-640 GIISLDDLGDKH
+640 ISY
-652 LCFNPNLNR
+652 CNLNDDNYVYNNKENK
-661 LYSTTSGKIYTI
+661 LVGKNTGNYYVL
-673 GSPIKI
+673 GSPITFT
-679 KVKEASKKARIVR
+679 VMNASKKNRTIN
-692 FIGEDKILKE
+692 FMTGNKKQLN
-702 TKSSIKTKKR
+702 KSKVYQRKKKR
-712 NHTK
+712 

>member
-49 EIYKNKNGTYV
+49 EIYKNKNGSYI
-60 LLKNKPSICCGK
+60 LLKNKPSILCGK
-72 AHFLTSGDLL
+72 ARFLTSGNL
-82 VTNKLGSQVIIP
+82 VITNKNGVQVIIP
-94 KDKVN
+94 KDKAN
-99 GILEKDIICA
+99 GVLDKDIVCI
-109 KRISVDNK
+109 KKINK
-117 NKVYGIVDK
+117 NSDQTSWSIDK
-126 IIKRN
+126 ILKRN

-136 CEVIFKNGRNS
+136 CEVIFKNGKNS

-158 IRVDQKELD
+158 IKIDQKELD

-180 TKSNQLDGHFI
+180 TKGNQLDGAFV
-191 KTIGHKDEPD
+191 KSIGHKNEPD

-229 NSVDVN
+229 SSVDIN

-240 GRKDLRDKNIFTID
+240 GRKDLREKNVFTID
-254 GSDTKD
+254 SYDTKD

-266 IEKISNGNY
+266 IEKLSNGNY
-275 KLYVNIADV
+275 RLYVNIADV

-293 INDEAYNR
+293 INDAAYKR
-301 ATSVYMNDTV
+301 ATSIYMNDTV

-337 EMIIDSKGNIIDYE
+337 EMIIDFDGNIIDYE
-351 IYDSIIRSKKKMTY
+351 IYDSIINSKKKMTY
-365 DKVNDILLNNKKI
+365 DKVNEILLNNKEI
-378 EGYEDFYKDLFIMN
+378 EGYEDFYEDLFIMN
-392 ELSELMNE
+392 ELSKIMNK
-400 RKQERGYINFDKS
+400 RKQERGYISFNKQ

-420 GSSIIFDKRTQN
+420 GSSIIFDERTQN
-432 VGEKLIENFMLA
+432 VGEKMIENFMLA

-471 KIKNFLTILK
+471 KIKSFLDVLK
-481 NNDIPFKNCKNIT
+481 NNNISFKNCKNIT

-502 VKELNGIENNNVLS
+502 VDSLNELDDNSILS
-516 ELLLINTMKKAK
+516 EALLINTMKKAK

-561 LLNIYDKTFDFDYSE
+561 LLNIYDKTYDFDYNE
-576 MDNFLNTVANQCS
+576 MDEFLREVANQCTNR
-589 KKSNDAKEAE
+589 SNEAQKAE

-605 RISEYME
+605 RMAEYME
-612 NNIGKTFDGYISSI
+612 HHIGDKFN
-626 SSSSV
+626 
-631 SVRTVEGFS
+631 
-640 GIISLDDLGDKH
+640 GIITYIGQNSLTVKTENGISGTISY
-652 LCFNPNLNR
+652 CNLNDDNYVYNNKENK
-661 LYSTTSGKIYTI
+661 LVGKNTGNYYVL
-673 GSPIKI
+673 GSPITFT
-679 KVKEASKKARIVR
+679 VMNASKKNRTIN
-692 FIGEDKILKE
+692 FMTGNKKQLN
-702 TKSSIKTKKR
+702 KSKVYQRKKKR
-712 NHTK
+712 

>member
-49 EIYKNKNGTYV
+49 EIYKNKNGSYI
-60 LLKNKPSICCGK
+60 LLKNKPSILCGK
-72 AHFLTSGDLL
+72 ARFLTSGDL
-82 VTNKLGSQVIIP
+82 VITNKNGAQVIIP
-94 KDKVN
+94 KDKTN
-99 GILEKDIICA
+99 GVLDKDIVCI
-109 KRISVDNK
+109 KKINK
-117 NKVYGIVDK
+117 YNDKTSWSIDK
-126 IIKRN
+126 ILKRN

-136 CEVIFKNGRNS
+136 CEVIFKNGKNS

-158 IRVDQKELD
+158 IKIDQKELD

-180 TKSNQLDGHFI
+180 TKGNQLDGDFV
-191 KTIGHKDEPD
+191 KSIGHKNEPD

-229 NSVDVN
+229 SSVDIN

-240 GRKDLRDKNIFTID
+240 GRKDLREKNVFTID
-254 GSDTKD
+254 SYDTKD

-266 IEKISNGNY
+266 IEKLSNGNY
-275 KLYVNIADV
+275 RLYVNIADV

-293 INDEAYNR
+293 INDAAYKR
-301 ATSVYMNDTV
+301 ATSIYMNDTV

-337 EMIIDSKGNIIDYE
+337 EMIIDSGGNIIDYE
-351 IYDSIIRSKKKMTY
+351 IYDSIINSKKKMTY
-365 DKVNDILLNNKKI
+365 DKVNEILLNNKEI
-378 EGYEDFYKDLFIMN
+378 EGYEDFYEDLFIMN
-392 ELSELMNE
+392 ELSEIMNK
-400 RKQERGYINFDKS
+400 RKQERGYISFNKQ

-420 GSSIIFDKRTQN
+420 GSSIIFDERTQN

-471 KIKNFLTILK
+471 KIKSFLDVLK
-481 NNDIPFKNCKNIT
+481 NNNISFKNCKNIT

-502 VKELNGIENNNVLS
+502 VDSLNEVDNNNILS
-516 ELLLINTMKKAK
+516 EALLINTMKKAK

-561 LLNIYDKTFDFDYSE
+561 LLNIYDKTYDFDYNE
-576 MDNFLNTVANQCS
+576 MDEFLREVANQCTNR
-589 KKSNDAKEAE
+589 SNEAQKAE

-605 RISEYME
+605 RMAEYME
-612 NNIGKTFDGYISSI
+612 HHIGDKFDGIITYIGQNSLTVKTENGI
-626 SSSSV
+626 SG
-631 SVRTVEGFS
+631 T
-640 GIISLDDLGDKH
+640 INY
-652 LCFNPNLNR
+652 CNLNDDNYVYNNKENK
-661 LYSTTSGKIYTI
+661 LVGKNTGNYYVL
-673 GSPIKI
+673 GSPITFT
-679 KVKEASKKARIVR
+679 VMNASKKNRTIN
-692 FIGEDKILKE
+692 FMTGNKKQLN
-702 TKSSIKTKKR
+702 KSKVYQRKKKR
-712 NHTK
+712 

>member
-22 ELKRVLKFDEE
+22 ELKRVLKLDEE

-49 EIYKNKNGTYV
+49 EIYKNKNGTYI

-82 VTNKLGSQVIIP
+82 ITNKNGMQIIIS
-94 KDKVN
+94 KDKSD
-99 GILEKDIICA
+99 GILEKDIVCA
-109 KRISVDNK
+109 KIINNNK
-117 NKVYGIVDK
+117 NEIYWVIDK
-126 IIKRN
+126 ILKRN
-131 SDQIS
+131 TDQVS
-136 CEVIFKNGRNS
+136 CEVIFKNGKNS

-158 IRVDQKELD
+158 IKINQKELD

-180 TKSNQLDGHFI
+180 TKGNQLDGDFV
-191 KTIGHKDEPD
+191 KSIGHKDEPD

-219 KIIKELEKIP
+219 KITKELEKIP
-229 NSVDVN
+229 SSVDIN

-260 IDDSIC
+260 IDDSVC
-266 IEKISNGNY
+266 IEKLLNKNY
-275 KLYVNIADV
+275 RLYVNIADV

-293 INDEAYNR
+293 INDAAYER

-337 EMIIDSKGNIIDYE
+337 EMIIDSDGNIIDYE
-351 IYDSIIRSKKKMTY
+351 IYDSIIKSKKKMTY
-365 DKVNDILLNNKKI
+365 DKVNDILLNNKKV
-378 EGYEDFYKDLFIMN
+378 EGYEDFYDDLFIMN
-392 ELSELMNE
+392 ELSEIMNK
-400 RKQERGYINFDKS
+400 RKQERGYISFSKQ

-420 GSSIIFDKRTQN
+420 GSSIIFDERFQN

-471 KIKNFLTILK
+471 KIKSFLDVLK
-481 NNDIPFKNCKNIT
+481 NNDIAFKNCKNIT
-494 SNKYIQGI
+494 SNKYIQKI
-502 VKELNGIENNNVLS
+502 VDSLNKIDNNSVLS
-516 ELLLINTMKKAK
+516 ESLLINTMKKAK

-561 LLNIYDKTFDFDYSE
+561 LLNIYDKTYDFDYNE
-576 MDNFLNTVANQCS
+576 MDEFLREVAKQCTNR
-589 KKSNDAKEAE
+589 SNEAQKAE
-599 REAREM
+599 REAKEM
-605 RISEYME
+605 RMAEYME
-612 NNIGKTFDGYISSI
+612 HHIGDEFDGIITYIGQNSLTVKTKNGIPGTINYCDLNDDDYVYNNKENKLVGKKTGKEYILGSSI
-626 SSSSV
+626 KF
-631 SVRTVEGFS
+631 TVM
-640 GIISLDDLGDKH
+640 D
-652 LCFNPNLNR
+652 
-661 LYSTTSGKIYTI
+661 
-673 GSPIKI
+673 
-679 KVKEASKKARIVR
+679 ASKKNRTIN
-692 FIGEDKILKE
+692 FMTGKMKKE
-702 TKSSIKTKKR
+702 KNSSKVYKRKR
-712 NHTK
+712 NHTN

>member
-49 EIYKNKNGTYV
+49 EIYKNKNGSYI
-60 LLKNKPSICCGK
+60 LLKNKPSILCGK
-72 AHFLTSGDLL
+72 ARFLTSENL
-82 VTNKLGSQVIIP
+82 VITNKNGVQVIIP
-94 KDKVN
+94 KDKAN
-99 GILEKDIICA
+99 GVLDKDIVCI
-109 KRISVDNK
+109 KKINK
-117 NKVYGIVDK
+117 NSDKTSWSIDK
-126 IIKRN
+126 ILKRN

-136 CEVIFKNGRNS
+136 CEVIFKNGKNS

-158 IRVDQKELD
+158 IKIDQKELD

-180 TKSNQLDGHFI
+180 TKGNQLDGDFV
-191 KTIGHKDEPD
+191 KSIGHKNEPD

-229 NSVDVN
+229 SSVDIN

-240 GRKDLRDKNIFTID
+240 GRKDLREKNVFTID
-254 GSDTKD
+254 SYDTKD

-266 IEKISNGNY
+266 IEKLSNGNY
-275 KLYVNIADV
+275 RLYVNIADV

-293 INDEAYNR
+293 INDAAYKR
-301 ATSVYMNDTV
+301 ATSIYMNDTV

-337 EMIIDSKGNIIDYE
+337 EMIIDFDGNIIDYE
-351 IYDSIIRSKKKMTY
+351 IYDSIINSKKKMTY
-365 DKVNDILLNNKKI
+365 DKVNEILLNNKEI
-378 EGYEDFYKDLFIMN
+378 EGYEDFYEDLFIMN
-392 ELSELMNE
+392 ELSKIMNK
-400 RKQERGYINFDKS
+400 RKQERGYISFNKQ

-420 GSSIIFDKRTQN
+420 GSSIIFDERTQN
-432 VGEKLIENFMLA
+432 VGENIIENFMLA

-471 KIKNFLTILK
+471 KIKSFLDVLK
-481 NNDIPFKNCKNIT
+481 NNNISFKNCKNIT

-502 VKELNGIENNNVLS
+502 VDSLNELDDNNILS
-516 ELLLINTMKKAK
+516 EALLINTMKKAK

-561 LLNIYDKTFDFDYSE
+561 LLNIYDKTYDFDYNK
-576 MDNFLNTVANQCS
+576 MDEFLREVANQCTNR
-589 KKSNDAKEAE
+589 SNEAQKAE

-605 RISEYME
+605 RMAEYME
-612 NNIGKTFDGYISSI
+612 HHIGDKFDGIITYIGQNSLTVKTENGI
-626 SSSSV
+626 SG
-631 SVRTVEGFS
+631 T
-640 GIISLDDLGDKH
+640 ISY
-652 LCFNPNLNR
+652 CNLNDDNYVYNNKENK
-661 LYSTTSGKIYTI
+661 LVGKNTGNYYVL
-673 GSPIKI
+673 GSPITFT
-679 KVKEASKKARIVR
+679 VMNASKKNRTIN
-692 FIGEDKILKE
+692 FMTGNKKQLN
-702 TKSSIKTKKR
+702 KSKVYQRKKKR
-712 NHTK
+712 

>member
-49 EIYKNKNGTYV
+49 EIYKNKNGSYI
-60 LLKNKPSICCGK
+60 LLKNKPSILCGK
-72 AHFLTSGDLL
+72 ARFLTSGDL
-82 VTNKLGSQVIIP
+82 VITNKNGVQVIIP
-94 KDKVN
+94 KDKAN
-99 GILEKDIICA
+99 GVLDKDIVCI
-109 KRISVDNK
+109 KKINK
-117 NKVYGIVDK
+117 NSDKTSWSIDK
-126 IIKRN
+126 ILKRN

-136 CEVIFKNGRNS
+136 CEVIFKNGKNS

-158 IRVDQKELD
+158 IKIDQKELD

-180 TKSNQLDGHFI
+180 TKGNQLDGDFV
-191 KTIGHKDEPD
+191 KSIGHKNEPD

-229 NSVDVN
+229 SSVDIN

-240 GRKDLRDKNIFTID
+240 GRKDLREKNVFTID
-254 GSDTKD
+254 SYDTKD

-266 IEKISNGNY
+266 IEKLSNGNY
-275 KLYVNIADV
+275 RLYVNIADV

-293 INDEAYNR
+293 INDAAYKR
-301 ATSVYMNDTV
+301 ATSIYMNDTV

-337 EMIIDSKGNIIDYE
+337 EMIIDSGGNIIDYE
-351 IYDSIIRSKKKMTY
+351 IYDSIINSKKKMTY
-365 DKVNDILLNNKKI
+365 DKVNEILLNNKEI
-378 EGYEDFYKDLFIMN
+378 EGYEDFYEDLFIMN
-392 ELSELMNE
+392 ELSKIMNK
-400 RKQERGYINFDKS
+400 RKQERGYISFNKQ

-420 GSSIIFDKRTQN
+420 GSSIIFDERTQN

-471 KIKNFLTILK
+471 KIKSFLDVLK
-481 NNDIPFKNCKNIT
+481 NNNISFKNCKNIT

-502 VKELNGIENNNVLS
+502 VDSLNELDDNNILS
-516 ELLLINTMKKAK
+516 EALLINTMKKAK

-561 LLNIYDKTFDFDYSE
+561 LLNIYDKTYDFDYNE
-576 MDNFLNTVANQCS
+576 MDEFLREVANQCTNR
-589 KKSNDAKEAE
+589 SNEAQKAE

-605 RISEYME
+605 RMAEYME
-612 NNIGKTFDGYISSI
+612 HHIGDKFDGIITYIGQNSLTVKTENGI
-626 SSSSV
+626 SG
-631 SVRTVEGFS
+631 T
-640 GIISLDDLGDKH
+640 ISY
-652 LCFNPNLNR
+652 CNLNDDNYVYNNKENK
-661 LYSTTSGKIYTI
+661 LVGKNTGNYYVL
-673 GSPIKI
+673 GSPITFT
-679 KVKEASKKARIVR
+679 VMNASKKNRTIN
-692 FIGEDKILKE
+692 FMTGNKKQLN
-702 TKSSIKTKKR
+702 KSKVYQRKKKR
-712 NHTK
+712 

>member
-49 EIYKNKNGTYV
+49 EIYKNKNGSYI
-60 LLKNKPSICCGK
+60 LLKNKPSILCGK
-72 AHFLTSGDLL
+72 ARFLTSGNL
-82 VTNKLGSQVIIP
+82 VITNKNGVQVIIP
-94 KDKVN
+94 KDKAN
-99 GILEKDIICA
+99 GVLDKDIVCI
-109 KRISVDNK
+109 KKINK
-117 NKVYGIVDK
+117 NSDKTSWSIDK
-126 IIKRN
+126 ILKRN

-136 CEVIFKNGRNS
+136 CEVIFKNGKNS

-158 IRVDQKELD
+158 IKIDQKELD

-180 TKSNQLDGHFI
+180 TKGNQLDGDFV
-191 KTIGHKDEPD
+191 KSIGHKNEPD

-229 NSVDVN
+229 SSVDIN

-240 GRKDLRDKNIFTID
+240 GRKDLREKNVFTID
-254 GSDTKD
+254 SYDTKD

-266 IEKISNGNY
+266 IEKLSNGNY
-275 KLYVNIADV
+275 RLYVNIADV

-293 INDEAYNR
+293 INDAAYKR
-301 ATSVYMNDTV
+301 ATSIYMNDTV

-337 EMIIDSKGNIIDYE
+337 EMIIDFDGNIIDYE
-351 IYDSIIRSKKKMTY
+351 IYDSIINSKKKMTY
-365 DKVNDILLNNKKI
+365 DKVNEILLNNKEI
-378 EGYEDFYKDLFIMN
+378 EGYEDFYEDLFIMN
-392 ELSELMNE
+392 ELSKIMNK
-400 RKQERGYINFDKS
+400 RKQERGYISFNKQ

-420 GSSIIFDKRTQN
+420 GSSIIFDERTQN
-432 VGEKLIENFMLA
+432 VGENIVENFMLA

-471 KIKNFLTILK
+471 KIKSFLDVLK
-481 NNDIPFKNCKNIT
+481 NNNISFKNCKNIT

-502 VKELNGIENNNVLS
+502 VDSLNELDDNNILS
-516 ELLLINTMKKAK
+516 EALLINTMKKAK

-561 LLNIYDKTFDFDYSE
+561 LLNIYDKTYDFDYNE
-576 MDNFLNTVANQCS
+576 MDEFLREVANQCTNR
-589 KKSNDAKEAE
+589 SNEAQKAE

-605 RISEYME
+605 RMAEYME
-612 NNIGKTFDGYISSI
+612 HHIGDKFDGIITYIGQNSLTVKTKNGI
-626 SSSSV
+626 SG
-631 SVRTVEGFS
+631 T
-640 GIISLDDLGDKH
+640 ISY
-652 LCFNPNLNR
+652 CNLNDDNYVYNNKENK
-661 LYSTTSGKIYTI
+661 LVGKNTGNYYVL
-673 GSPIKI
+673 GSPITFT
-679 KVKEASKKARIVR
+679 VMNASKKNRTIN
-692 FIGEDKILKE
+692 FMTGNKKQLN
-702 TKSSIKTKKR
+702 KSKVYQRKKKR
-712 NHTK
+712 

>member
-49 EIYKNKNGTYV
+49 EIYKNKNGSYI
-60 LLKNKPSICCGK
+60 LLKNKPSILCGK
-72 AHFLTSGDLL
+72 ARFLTSGNL
-82 VTNKLGSQVIIP
+82 VITNKNGVQVIIP
-94 KDKVN
+94 KDKAN
-99 GILEKDIICA
+99 GVLDKDIVCI
-109 KRISVDNK
+109 KKINK
-117 NKVYGIVDK
+117 NSDQTSWSIDK
-126 IIKRN
+126 ILKRN

-136 CEVIFKNGRNS
+136 CEVIFKNGKNS

-158 IRVDQKELD
+158 IKIDQKELD

-180 TKSNQLDGHFI
+180 TKGNQLDGAFV
-191 KTIGHKDEPD
+191 KSIGHKNEPD

-229 NSVDVN
+229 SSVDIN

-240 GRKDLRDKNIFTID
+240 GRKDLREKNVFTID
-254 GSDTKD
+254 SYDTKD

-266 IEKISNGNY
+266 IEKLSNGNY
-275 KLYVNIADV
+275 RLYVNIADV

-293 INDEAYNR
+293 INDAAYKR
-301 ATSVYMNDTV
+301 ATSIYMNDTV

-337 EMIIDSKGNIIDYE
+337 EMIIDFDGNIIDYE
-351 IYDSIIRSKKKMTY
+351 IYDSIINSKKKMTY
-365 DKVNDILLNNKKI
+365 DKVNEILLNNKEI
-378 EGYEDFYKDLFIMN
+378 EGYEDFYEDLFIMN
-392 ELSELMNE
+392 ELSKIMNK
-400 RKQERGYINFDKS
+400 RKQERGYISFNKQ

-420 GSSIIFDKRTQN
+420 GSSIIFDERTQN
-432 VGEKLIENFMLA
+432 VGEKMIENFMLA

-471 KIKNFLTILK
+471 KIKSFLDVLK
-481 NNDIPFKNCKNIT
+481 NNNISFKNCKNIT

-502 VKELNGIENNNVLS
+502 VDSLNELDDNNILS
-516 ELLLINTMKKAK
+516 EALLINTMKKAK

-561 LLNIYDKTFDFDYSE
+561 LLNIYDKTYDFDYNE
-576 MDNFLNTVANQCS
+576 MDDFLREVANQCTNR
-589 KKSNDAKEAE
+589 SNEAQKAE

-605 RISEYME
+605 RMAEYME
-612 NNIGKTFDGYISSI
+612 HHIGDKFDGIITYIGQNSLTVKTENGI
-626 SSSSV
+626 SG
-631 SVRTVEGFS
+631 T
-640 GIISLDDLGDKH
+640 ISY
-652 LCFNPNLNR
+652 CNLNDDNYVYNNKENK
-661 LYSTTSGKIYTI
+661 LVGKNTGNYYVL
-673 GSPIKI
+673 GSPITFT
-679 KVKEASKKARIVR
+679 VMNASKKNRTIN
-692 FIGEDKILKE
+692 FMTGNKKQLN
-702 TKSSIKTKKR
+702 KSKVYQRKKKR
-712 NHTK
+712 

>member
-49 EIYKNKNGTYV
+49 EIYKNKNGSYI
-60 LLKNKPSICCGK
+60 LLKNKPSILCGK
-72 AHFLTSGDLL
+72 ARFLTSGNL
-82 VTNKLGSQVIIP
+82 VITNKNGVQVIIP
-94 KDKVN
+94 KDKAN
-99 GILEKDIICA
+99 GVLDKDIVCI
-109 KRISVDNK
+109 KKINK
-117 NKVYGIVDK
+117 NSDQTSWSIDK
-126 IIKRN
+126 ILKRN

-136 CEVIFKNGRNS
+136 CEVIFKNGKNS

-158 IRVDQKELD
+158 IKIDQKELD

-180 TKSNQLDGHFI
+180 TKGNQLDGAFV
-191 KTIGHKDEPD
+191 KSIGHKNEPD

-229 NSVDVN
+229 SSVDIN

-240 GRKDLRDKNIFTID
+240 GRKDLREKNVFTID
-254 GSDTKD
+254 SYDTKD

-266 IEKISNGNY
+266 IEKLSNGNY
-275 KLYVNIADV
+275 RLYVNIADV

-293 INDEAYNR
+293 INDAAYKR
-301 ATSVYMNDTV
+301 ATSIYMNDTV

-337 EMIIDSKGNIIDYE
+337 EMIIDSGGNIIDYE
-351 IYDSIIRSKKKMTY
+351 IYDSIINSKKKMTY
-365 DKVNDILLNNKKI
+365 DKVNEILLNNKEI
-378 EGYEDFYKDLFIMN
+378 EGYEDFYEDLFIMN
-392 ELSELMNE
+392 ELSKIMNK
-400 RKQERGYINFDKS
+400 RKQERGYISFNKQ

-420 GSSIIFDKRTQN
+420 GSSIIFDERTQN
-432 VGEKLIENFMLA
+432 VGEKMIENFMLA

-471 KIKNFLTILK
+471 KIKSFLDVLK
-481 NNDIPFKNCKNIT
+481 NNNISFKNCKNIT

-502 VKELNGIENNNVLS
+502 VDSLNELDDNSILS
-516 ELLLINTMKKAK
+516 EALLINTMKKAK

-561 LLNIYDKTFDFDYSE
+561 LLNIYDKTYDFDYNE
-576 MDNFLNTVANQCS
+576 MDEFLREVANQCTNR
-589 KKSNDAKEAE
+589 SNEAQKAE

-605 RISEYME
+605 RMAEYME
-612 NNIGKTFDGYISSI
+612 HHIGDKFN
-626 SSSSV
+626 
-631 SVRTVEGFS
+631 
-640 GIISLDDLGDKH
+640 GIITYIGQNSLTVKTENGISGTISY
-652 LCFNPNLNR
+652 CNLNDDNYVYNNKENK
-661 LYSTTSGKIYTI
+661 LVGKNTGNYYVL
-673 GSPIKI
+673 GSPITFT
-679 KVKEASKKARIVR
+679 VMNASKKNRTIN
-692 FIGEDKILKE
+692 FMTGNKKQLN
-702 TKSSIKTKKR
+702 KSKVYQRKKKR
-712 NHTK
+712 

>member
-49 EIYKNKNGTYV
+49 EIYKNKNGSYI
-60 LLKNKPSICCGK
+60 LLKNKPSILCGK
-72 AHFLTSGDLL
+72 ARFLTSENL
-82 VTNKLGSQVIIP
+82 VITNKNGVQVIIP
-94 KDKVN
+94 KDKAN
-99 GILEKDIICA
+99 GVLDKDIVCI
-109 KRISVDNK
+109 KKINK
-117 NKVYGIVDK
+117 NSDKTSWSIDK
-126 IIKRN
+126 ILKRN

-136 CEVIFKNGRNS
+136 CEVIFKNGKNS

-158 IRVDQKELD
+158 IKIDQKELD

-180 TKSNQLDGHFI
+180 TKGNQLDGDFV
-191 KTIGHKDEPD
+191 KSIGHKNEPD

-229 NSVDVN
+229 SSVDIN

-240 GRKDLRDKNIFTID
+240 GRKDLREKNVFTID
-254 GSDTKD
+254 SYDTKD

-266 IEKISNGNY
+266 IEKLSNGNY
-275 KLYVNIADV
+275 RLYVNIADV

-293 INDEAYNR
+293 INDAAYKR
-301 ATSVYMNDTV
+301 ATSIYMNDTV

-337 EMIIDSKGNIIDYE
+337 EMIIDFDGNIIDYE
-351 IYDSIIRSKKKMTY
+351 IYDSIINSKKKMTY
-365 DKVNDILLNNKKI
+365 DKVNEILLNNKEI
-378 EGYEDFYKDLFIMN
+378 EGYEDFYEDLFIMN
-392 ELSELMNE
+392 ELSKIMNK
-400 RKQERGYINFDKS
+400 RKQERGYISFNKQ

-420 GSSIIFDKRTQN
+420 GSSIIFDERTQN
-432 VGEKLIENFMLA
+432 VGENIIENFMLA

-471 KIKNFLTILK
+471 KIKSFLDVLK
-481 NNDIPFKNCKNIT
+481 NNNISFKNCKNIT

-502 VKELNGIENNNVLS
+502 VDSLNELDDNNILS
-516 ELLLINTMKKAK
+516 EALLINTMKKAK

-561 LLNIYDKTFDFDYSE
+561 LLNIYDKTYDFDYNE
-576 MDNFLNTVANQCS
+576 MDEFLREVANQCTNR
-589 KKSNDAKEAE
+589 SNEAQKAE

-605 RISEYME
+605 RMAEYME
-612 NNIGKTFDGYISSI
+612 HHIGDKFDGIITYIGQNSLTVKTENGI
-626 SSSSV
+626 SG
-631 SVRTVEGFS
+631 T
-640 GIISLDDLGDKH
+640 ISY
-652 LCFNPNLNR
+652 CNLNDDNYVYNNKENK
-661 LYSTTSGKIYTI
+661 LVGKNTGNYYVL
-673 GSPIKI
+673 GSPITFT
-679 KVKEASKKARIVR
+679 VMNASKKNRTIN
-692 FIGEDKILKE
+692 FMTGNKKQLN
-702 TKSSIKTKKR
+702 KSKVYQRKKKR
-712 NHTK
+712 